1 MSSIIKLEKLKGD
14 GTQDVK
20 AWFYAVCQFHD
31 LPDSKKV
38 NLYPLYL
45 EGHAKVWYNSFP
57 YEHKINTTLLTSLF
71 QERFREF
78 ENFWDL
84 SILQLKQ
91 EKTEPVEEFFN
102 KTYKK
107 KTI

>member
-1 MSSIIKLEKLKGD
+1 M
-14 GTQDVK
+14 
-20 AWFYAVCQFHD
+20 
-31 LPDSKKV
+31 
-38 NLYPLYL
+38 YPFYL
-45 EGHAKVWYNSFP
+45 EGHAKVWYNSLP
-57 YEHKINTTLLTSLF
+57 YEHKINTTLLTSRF

-91 EKTEPVEEFFN
+91 EKTEPVEDFFN

-107 KTI
+107 NYLKYSRQNFISIY